1 MNRSFAA
8 NTSVRAMHTPDSH
21 AVTHI
26 LNHAASGDPAARKQ
40 LWDLVYHELRQM
52 AADQMA
58 LESPGRT
65 LQPTALVHEA
75 YFRLC
80 AAAGNGH
87 FENRRHFFAAAAN
100 AMRQIRIDDARRRGR
115 LKRGGPAHGGAA
127 RPQPRPED
135 NGEPAAFDD
144 DPAELLA
151 VEEALAALEKEQP
164 DLAELVQLRFFAG
177 LDIDQTAEVLGVA
190 PRTVDN
196 RWRIARAWLHR
207 ALQNH

>member
-1 MNRSFAA
+1 MKESFAGY
-8 NTSVRAMHTPDSH
+8 TSVRAMHTRDSN
-21 AVTHI
+21 AITKILSHI
-26 LNHAASGDPAARKQ
+26 ASGDVAARQQ
-40 LWDLVYHELRQM
+40 LWNLVYQELRQM

-87 FENRRHFFAAAAN
+87 FENRRHFFAAAAR

-127 RPQPRPED
+127 RSQCRSDD

-144 DPAELLA
+144 DPVELLA
-151 VEEALAALEKEQP
+151 VEEALATLEKEQP

-207 ALQNH
+207 ALGNA